1 MKYLEEKY
9 YQRSDEWGDEV
20 LLRLAGV
27 RNNFVA
33 ADGRTHNDCK
43 TKFHLSTREDDE
55 TLKEMDHGFLKVAKE
70 VSSDRKKIGLLPN
83 YINYILM
90 KYGVKRET
98 FSSIYIKFSEEKF
111 LLAKVTYKTY
121 FAENTQLQ
129 G

>member
-43 TKFHLSTREDDE
+43 TKFHLSTREEKIGLQEDWI
-55 TLKEMDHGFLKVAKE
+55 AKE

-121 FAENTQLQ
+121 FTENTQLQ